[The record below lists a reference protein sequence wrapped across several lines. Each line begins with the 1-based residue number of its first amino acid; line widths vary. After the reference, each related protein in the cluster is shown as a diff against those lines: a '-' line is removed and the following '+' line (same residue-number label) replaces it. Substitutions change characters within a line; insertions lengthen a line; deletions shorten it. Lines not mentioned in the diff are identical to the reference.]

1 MSTQAA
7 MRTYLRD
14 IVGVADVEGANPG
27 ARRVAIQNEGLAVI
41 DDLLEFDDD
50 GIKTLCSS
58 VRKPGGLVTDP
69 NDPNRQ
75 VINPGFNIPA
85 ICEKR
90 LKWAAYGAKIYN
102 MIGRP
107 ISHDALNRER
117 LKEFEKHFILLEEHE
132 DPVKLPTVSKTF
144 GIIKAMDLVPSHL
157 RDRLGS
163 CKVPLSYIIR
173 DSVQP
178 PVLQQL
184 QEGSCDGL
192 NYESLS
198 EELIERAPHVG
209 SEYVEDNT
217 KVFQIL

>member
-1 MSTQAA
+1 M
-7 MRTYLRD
+7 D
-14 IVGVADVEGANPG
+14 
-27 ARRVAIQNEGLAVI
+27 
-41 DDLLEFDDD
+41 FDDE

-58 VRKPGGLVTDP
+58 VRKPGGLVDDP
-69 NDPNRQ
+69 NDPNCQ
-75 VINPGFNIPA
+75 VMDPGFNIPV

-90 LKWAAYGAKIYN
+90 LKWAAYGAKIYT

-107 ISHDALNRER
+107 ISHDALNRDR

-132 DPVKLPTVSKTF
+132 DPVKLPIVSKTF

-178 PVLQQL
+178 PALQQL
-184 QEGSCDGL
+184 QEGSCVGL

-198 EELIERAPHVG
+198 EKLIERTPHVG
-209 SEYVEDNT
+209 SEYVEDNA
-217 KVFQIL
+217 KVF

>member
-1 MSTQAA
+1 M
-7 MRTYLRD
+7 D
-14 IVGVADVEGANPG
+14 
-27 ARRVAIQNEGLAVI
+27 
-41 DDLLEFDDD
+41 FDDE

-58 VRKPGGLVTDP
+58 VRKPGGLVDDP
-69 NDPNRQ
+69 NDPNCQ
-75 VINPGFNIPA
+75 VMDPGFNIPV

-90 LKWAAYGAKIYN
+90 LKWAAYGAKIYT

-107 ISHDALNRER
+107 ISHDALNRDR

-132 DPVKLPTVSKTF
+132 DPVKLPIVSKTF